1 MVEYE
6 YAKAIYEL
14 AIEEDKEKSFSEC
27 FKILIDSLNSK
38 EFMDILTSPFINKNE
53 KKRIINEVYKG
64 FDDTFINFMLVII
77 DHNRFSSIKSIYAE
91 YNKLILNKHNVI
103 RAQLISA
110 KSLSNVQINHYT
122 EILSSRYENKKLELE
137 NIVDENIIGGI
148 QVICNGESIDISL
161 KNSLDK
167 LKKSI

>member
-14 AIEEDKEKSFSEC
+14 AIEENKEKSISEC
-27 FKILIDSLNSK
+27 FKVLIDSLNSK
-38 EFMDILTSPFINKNE
+38 EFMDILISPFINKNE
-53 KKRIINEVYKG
+53 KKKIINEVYKE

-77 DHNRFSSIKSIYAE
+77 DHNRFAFIKAIYAE

-110 KSLSNVQINHYT
+110 KKLKDDQINHYT
-122 EILSSRYENKKLELE
+122 KILSNKYENKKLELE
-137 NIVDENIIGGI
+137 NIVDESIIGGI